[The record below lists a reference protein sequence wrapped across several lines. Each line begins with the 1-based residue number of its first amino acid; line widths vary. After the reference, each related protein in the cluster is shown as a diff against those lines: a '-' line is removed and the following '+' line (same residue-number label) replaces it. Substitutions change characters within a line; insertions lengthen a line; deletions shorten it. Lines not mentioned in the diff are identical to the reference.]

1 MPLETTIVCV
11 DNSDWTRNGDY
22 IPTRFEAQ
30 HDAVNLVTGAKTQQN
45 PESTVGVLTM
55 AGRGVELLV
64 SPTDDIGKLLSCL
77 HGVKVGGKADMA
89 GAVQVAQLAL
99 KHRRNKNGGQRVV
112 VFVGSPLEAD
122 AKTLVKVGKQLKKNG
137 IAVDVVSLGEIEENQ
152 EKLQEFV
159 EATNSNNN
167 SHLVTIPPGL
177 LPSDVLVT
185 SPIIHGGEDGGGGGG
200 GGEGGMGAGA
210 GGGGGFGMGGG
221 MGDFGGVDAQNDP
234 ALAMAL
240 RVSYEEERA
249 RQEAAAKAAAA
260 AEGGGE
266 GEAKVRGWFG
276 LREGEWGGWGEGGV
290 MMWFLYVWSMFSC
303 FDSQAA
309 DDKKRRKLSAC
320 FP

>member
-1 MPLETTIVCV
+1 MPLETTIICV
-11 DNSDWTRNGDY
+11 DNSEWTRNGDY

-77 HGVKVGGKADMA
+77 HSVRMGGRVDMA

-99 KHRRNKNGGQRVV
+99 KHRRNKNGSQRVV
-112 VFVGSPLEAD
+112 VFVCSPVEAD

-167 SHLVTIPPGL
+167 SHLVSIPAGF

-185 SPIIHGGEDGGGGGG
+185 SPIIHGGE
-200 GGEGGMGAGA
+200 EGSEGAGMGAGA
-210 GGGGGFGMGGG
+210 GGGGAGFGGTSGL
-221 MGDFGGVDAQNDP
+221 GDFGGVDAQSDP

-260 AEGGGE
+260 TEGENE
-266 GEAKVRGWFG
+266 GEAKVGTGRAWIRRPG
-276 LREGEWGGWGEGGV
+276 GEHTGCKGGMGG
-290 MMWFLYVWSMFSC
+290 Y
-303 FDSQAA
+303 
-309 DDKKRRKLSAC
+309 LSSHSLGC
-320 FP
+320 

>member
-185 SPIIHGGEDGGGGGG
+185 SPIIHGGEEGGGGGG
-200 GGEGGMGAGA
+200 GGGGGMGAGG

-249 RQEAAAKAAAA
+249 RQEAAAKEAAA

-266 GEAKVRGWFG
+266 REAKVGIWIG
-276 LREGEWGGWGEGGV
+276 GGGGWGGGG
-290 MMWFLYVWSMFSC
+290 
-303 FDSQAA
+303 AGG
-309 DDKKRRKLSAC
+309 R
-320 FP
+320 